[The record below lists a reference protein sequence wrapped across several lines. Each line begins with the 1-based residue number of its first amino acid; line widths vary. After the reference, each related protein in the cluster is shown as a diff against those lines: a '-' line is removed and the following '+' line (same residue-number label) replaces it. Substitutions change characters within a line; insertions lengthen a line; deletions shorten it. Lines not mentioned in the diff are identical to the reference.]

1 MDMWRFR
8 RDHRPSRKG
17 GRSVINVEVSF
28 VINRPVEEV
37 FAFLSDLENNMKW
50 RPGQVEAT
58 KTSTGPIGVGTTYR
72 MVNNALGRRLEGE
85 AEVTEYEPNRKFT
98 SIGKSGFM
106 PIVAQRIFE
115 PIEGGTRVTFIATAE
130 PHGFIEL
137 AEPLLARRAKA
148 QLGADAANVKRLLE
162 ADAR

>member
-1 MDMWRFR
+1 M
-8 RDHRPSRKG
+8 
-17 GRSVINVEVSF
+17 INVEVSF
-28 VINRPVEEV
+28 VIDRPIEEV
-37 FAFLSDLENNMKW
+37 FAFLGDLENNMKW
-50 RPGQVEAT
+50 RPGQVEST
-58 KTSTGPIGVGTTYR
+58 KTSPGPIGVGTTYR
-72 MVNNALGRRLEGE
+72 MINNALGLRLEGE

-130 PHGFIEL
+130 PRGFIEL

-148 QLGADAANVKRLLE
+148 QLRADAANVKRLLE